1 MGGRRRREKEG
12 WADEVQTGERRTK
25 KIIDRARRKLDA
37 DQRECRKK
45 RVLTRDKLWDLDQ
58 SPILEMRH
66 LGLPAYSSVFTNW
79 DALEVMSHDYVYA
92 WASLS
97 SCQHGPS
104 EERKRERKRE
114 RETASAGKR

>member
-1 MGGRRRREKEG
+1 MTWQHTADWGRNEHTYARTHAHAHTHTHTETWGVGVAKRKGGRRRREKEG

-45 RVLTRDKLWDLDQ
+45 RVLKRDKLWDLDQ

-66 LGLPAYSSVFTNW
+66 LGLPAY
-79 DALEVMSHDYVYA
+79 
-92 WASLS
+92 
-97 SCQHGPS
+97 
-104 EERKRERKRE
+104 
-114 RETASAGKR
+114 